1 MNEPLNPKLWS
12 VYGKLLNKGLLR
24 DAWKRVKANKGTAG
38 IDKVFI
44 EDFEENCEDY
54 LEEIL

>member
-44 EDFEENCEDY
+44 EDFEENCED
-54 LEEIL
+54 